1 MKSKNLIQFF
11 YEEII
16 LNILIILL
24 FLFFFPFSV
33 LLKIFNVNLLGLN
46 NKDKSYWILRK
57 KKNNLTNQY

>member
-1 MKSKNLIQFF
+1 MKSKSLFKFF

-24 FLFFFPFSV
+24 FLFFFPLSI
-33 LLKIFNVNLLGLN
+33 LLKIFKVNLLGLN

-57 KKNNLTNQY
+57 KKTNLTHQY

>member
-1 MKSKNLIQFF
+1 MKSKNLIKFF

-16 LNILIILL
+16 LNIIIILL

-33 LLKIFNVNLLGLN
+33 LLKIFKVNLLGLN